1 MCDRSQRLEPRPGA
15 GAERGTD
22 GDDRPGAADDTERQQ
37 KGMTE
42 PEQIELAEV
51 ATNIYEIPRDGKM
64 RVPVRVY
71 GSKQLVGELQRGD
84 DQTLTQGRNVATL
97 PGIRKFAVVLPDG
110 HQGYGFPIGGVAA
123 VDTETG
129 VISPG
134 GIGFRHQLRRPTAS
148 DAAEVRRRRGT

>member
-1 MCDRSQRLEPRPGA
+1 MGIDGGDEP
-15 GAERGTD
+15 D
-22 GDDRPGAADDTERQQ
+22 AADDTEHQQ

-51 ATNIYEIPRDGKM
+51 ATNIYEIPRDGAM

-71 GSKQLVGELQRGD
+71 GSEQLVEELQRGD
-84 DQTLTQGRNVATL
+84 NQTLTQGRNVATL

-134 GIGFRHQLRRPTAS
+134 GIGFRHQLRRPAPA
-148 DAAEVRRRRGT
+148 DPAGVRRRRGT